1 MRISPFRCLTTL
13 AVVCASVFLPL
24 ANGIDADSWTL
35 EDVLTK
41 VETTNGGVDA
51 IESTTNLRVRG
62 EVISDGMTY
71 EFLLLKK
78 RPDKVRIHLMFQ
90 GRSVETGFDGET
102 GWRRVWVGGR
112 DTVDKLSAAELANAN
127 LDIDFDGPL
136 IGDPLPGTERAFDG
150 VERINRIDYFVIRVE
165 TPLARTRHYIDS
177 RTFREW
183 RTIREILEAGEVSG
197 TVVTTYSQ
205 YRRHKTIWL
214 AEKVERTLPDGKKE
228 TIIVKD
234 AEVDPG
240 ILDRAF
246 ELPRQWSGN

>member
-1 MRISPFRCLTTL
+1 MRTSLLLCFASLAVFCTL
-13 AVVCASVFLPL
+13 AFPPRAD
-24 ANGIDADSWTL
+24 AIDEDSWTL
-35 EDVLTK
+35 EDVLAK
-41 VETTNGGVDA
+41 VEQTNGGIDA

-78 RPDKVRIHLMFQ
+78 RPDKVRIHLMHQ
-90 GRSVETGFDGET
+90 GRSIETGFDGET
-102 GWRRVWVGGR
+102 GWRRIWVDGR
-112 DTVDKLSAAELANAN
+112 DIVRKLSDAELANAN

-165 TPLARTRHYIDS
+165 NSHARTRHYIDS

-183 RTIREILEAGEVSG
+183 RTIREILEDDEVTG

-205 YRRHKTIWL
+205 YRRHNTIWL
-214 AEKVERTLPDGKKE
+214 AEKVDRKLSDGKVE
-228 TIIVKD
+228 TILVKD

-240 ILDRAF
+240 ILDRVF
-246 ELPRQWSGN
+246 ELPKQWSGN